1 MFDFNEQ
8 EAAALVALQRGVA
21 LTERPFAETGAA
33 CGLSEEA
40 VLALVRRL
48 LASGEARRFGA
59 VFDSRRLGYRS
70 ALCAMTV
77 PRARMAEVAEKVA
90 SVRGVT
96 HAYERGWPEA
106 LPRDL

>member
-40 VLALVRRL
+40 VLTLVN
-48 LASGEARRFGA
+48 
-59 VFDSRRLGYRS
+59 
-70 ALCAMTV
+70 
-77 PRARMAEVAEKVA
+77 AELELSKF
-90 SVRGVT
+90 
-96 HAYERGWPEA
+96 
-106 LPRDL
+106 LNK